1 MGALNFSFSQGRIAQ
16 LLQTQQLPNPATLQP
31 KQPNPSQQDLCIMEF
46 DPNGYLDSVYQFS
59 YGPMATEC
67 KHFVK
72 LDSTPTVQPSLSENT
87 HDSDSDWE
95 DVCAPTNPA
104 SAPANS
110 LLCKACEQALRT
122 ELQEARLAYNM
133 LWACQPQNA
142 AEDDEQLPT
151 ITCES
156 RYASKRFVKAA
167 IKVANF
173 EGRMADR
180 ETTTKAARE
189 QKWEAGK
196 KVKFTVEEG
205 QGSGE
210 KPKEK
215 KEKVSAIALGWVEVD
230 QPTASPSP
238 SSSPSPST
246 SPDDDT
252 SYVFTY
258 KPSIFTYHGDDEGY

>member
-1 MGALNFSFSQGRIAQ
+1 MGALDFSFSQGRIAQ

-173 EGRMADR
+173 EGRMSDR
-180 ETTTKAARE
+180 ETTTQGGERAEVGGRKESQVHRRRGPGLWRE
-189 QKWEAGK
+189 AER
-196 KVKFTVEEG
+196 EEREG
-205 QGSGE
+205 ICHCSWMGRG
-210 KPKEK
+210 PPADGL
-215 KEKVSAIALGWVEVD
+215 AIAIVIAVAIDVAGRRHFLRLYL
-230 QPTASPSP
+230 QAIHLHLPR
-238 SSSPSPST
+238 
-246 SPDDDT
+246 
-252 SYVFTY
+252 
-258 KPSIFTYHGDDEGY
+258 

>member
-1 MGALNFSFSQGRIAQ
+1 MG
-16 LLQTQQLPNPATLQP
+16 
-31 KQPNPSQQDLCIMEF
+31 F
-46 DPNGYLDSVYQFS
+46 DPNSYLDSVYQF
-59 YGPMATEC
+59 PMATEC

-72 LDSTPTVQPSLSENT
+72 LDSTPSVQPSLSENS

-95 DVCAPTNPA
+95 DIYAPTK
-104 SAPANS
+104 SAPVSTNA
-110 LLCKACEQALRT
+110 LLCKDCKQAIRT

-133 LWACQPQNA
+133 LWACKPQNVP
-142 AEDDEQLPT
+142 EDDEQLLT
-151 ITCES
+151 VAYES
-156 RYASKRFVKAA
+156 RTASKRFVRAA

-173 EGRMADR
+173 KGRMADR
-180 ETTTKAARE
+180 ETTKAARE

-238 SSSPSPST
+238 ST

>member
-59 YGPMATEC
+59 YGSMATEC

-72 LDSTPTVQPSLSENT
+72 LDSTPTTQPSLSENS

-95 DVCAPTNPA
+95 DVYAPTK
-104 SAPANS
+104 SAPVSTNA
-110 LLCKACEQALRT
+110 LLCKDCEQALRT

-156 RYASKRFVKAA
+156 RYAPKRFVKAT

-238 SSSPSPST
+238 ST